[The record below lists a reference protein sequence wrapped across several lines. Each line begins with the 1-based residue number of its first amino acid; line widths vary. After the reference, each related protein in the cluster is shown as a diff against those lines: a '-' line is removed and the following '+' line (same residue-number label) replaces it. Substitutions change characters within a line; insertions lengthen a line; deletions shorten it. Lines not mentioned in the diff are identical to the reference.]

1 MNRLCIPL
9 LLCGL
14 LLGLGGSWIV
24 RVLVLAAPESASN
37 PPELFPIVT
46 RFELPRDYGYFI
58 GDEIPLTLLIE
69 TRKDVVLDL
78 VNLPH
83 PGDKHGLFEIRHL
96 QLSSSLR
103 ADATKVYRAAYT
115 LQYFGPTPST
125 IPFGPLEI
133 LYALPD
139 MPPGSIPGYVYQHLL
154 TQPVMLHLTRI
165 SPLHTTQLASLK
177 APWDDQ
183 RDVLITSCFAVG
195 MTLMLL
201 AVAGWGREWYAVLQ
215 QRRSPAA
222 MPLTG
227 TEEALQHL
235 HQEGADLFRPR
246 PQAMLSAGGRLGDII
261 RTYLQTT
268 YQVPAYTR
276 TPAQLAATLNG
287 APGAQD
293 LLQVLERCEAL
304 KYQQPSAT
312 SRATEQELWG
322 YTVTLF
328 ETLHK
333 DGRV

>member
-1 MNRLCIPL
+1 
-9 LLCGL
+9 
-14 LLGLGGSWIV
+14 
-24 RVLVLAAPESASN
+24 
-37 PPELFPIVT
+37 
-46 RFELPRDYGYFI
+46 
-58 GDEIPLTLLIE
+58 
-69 TRKDVVLDL
+69 
-78 VNLPH
+78 
-83 PGDKHGLFEIRHL
+83 
-96 QLSSSLR
+96 
-103 ADATKVYRAAYT
+103 
-115 LQYFGPTPST
+115 
-125 IPFGPLEI
+125 
-133 LYALPD
+133 
-139 MPPGSIPGYVYQHLL
+139 
-154 TQPVMLHLTRI
+154 
-165 SPLHTTQLASLK
+165 
-177 APWDDQ
+177 
-183 RDVLITSCFAVG
+183 
-195 MTLMLL
+195 
-201 AVAGWGREWYAVLQ
+201 VAGWGREWYAVLQ